1 MCRGRG
7 AAPTTTRCCWVSIN
21 NAQRR
26 GGGPQPPP
34 GGPPPGPGVPGHSPL
49 GTVGGNPG
57 RGEFSYQA
65 RKEGQSPYPRR
76 AFGEHITLLAKYNVL
91 YFIDKIRERDRRD
104 KVGYAVVHMMKIKS
118 GAVGGIQSHNN
129 REHEPKTNPDVDMSR
144 SEDNYDLVPCSSYK
158 KSIKEK
164 LSNLVESSRAIRK
177 DAVVVCNFI
186 VTSDSATM
194 EALGADRQREF
205 FEDSVKWFSNRYGAD
220 RILNATVHM
229 DETTPHLHIGVIPIT
244 QDGRLSAKA
253 IFTKTEM
260 KAIQAEFARDV
271 GEKYGLERGVEGSER
286 THLSEARFKEKKAL
300 EMANEYGEIA
310 QELQTVTDNCKRE
323 LSEASRSLE
332 MVKQELSTMQEKRD
346 ALQGEIERLE
356 EAKNRAD
363 QTMQQRISEA
373 KSELSVVETA
383 IKEKTTEGAGKF
395 GWDGM
400 VKRIERARKEAE
412 RANRLNLLEKFVS
425 LPQIQPIFEQ
435 FCKMQHRSHEK
446 GRDITR

>member
-1 MCRGRG
+1 MRVEICDSKYNPNLLTKWSGQSCLMKWQGNIFLLPLLPIRRVSGQASHACRGQG
-7 AAPTTTRCCWVSIN
+7 AD
-21 NAQRR
+21 
-26 GGGPQPPP
+26 
-34 GGPPPGPGVPGHSPL
+34 SPC
-49 GTVGGNPG
+49 
-57 RGEFSYQA
+57 
-65 RKEGQSPYPRR
+65 PRR

-91 YFIDKIRERDRRD
+91 YFITKLQRNKRGD

-186 VTSDSATM
+186 VTSDNATM
-194 EALGADRQREF
+194 EALGVDRQRKF
-205 FEDSVKWFSNRYGAD
+205 FEDSVRWFSDRYGAD

-229 DETTPHLHIGVIPIT
+229 DETTPHLHVGVVPIT

-260 KAIQAEFARDV
+260 KAIQTEFARDV

-310 QELQTVTDNCKRE
+310 QELQTVTDNCKQE

-332 MVKQELSTMQEKRD
+332 MVKRELSTMQEKRV

-373 KSELSVVETA
+373 KSELSVVEIA
-383 IKEKTTEGAGKF
+383 IKEKMTEGAGKF

-400 VKRIERARKEAE
+400 AKRIEHARKEAE
-412 RANRLNLLEKFVS
+412 KANRLNLLEKFVS

-435 FCKMQHRSHEK
+435 FCKMLHRSHEK